1 MELTVYRQSSKTRPD
16 GTIIYKGE
24 DARPYVDGQVIF
36 VADGLGG
43 AAAIRHQKIVSELF
57 ESEKL
62 MDALFD
68 GVYEDYSKEEFV
80 NYVKESFFEL
90 FAVKDCYTDNVN
102 NIKKSGYFASRIVTA
117 IILHE
122 MLYNEEHKPEKIFA
136 TLAACEN
143 EDDKKIYLSGLGEKF
158 KELIKTK
165 IKQIAKNAN
174 LIYESSYSG
183 LALLGSTICATI
195 YFEHEDSVEAIYL
208 TAGDSRPYVWSK
220 ANGLCQ
226 VLEDQE
232 GKDGGMTNYIK
243 ANDDA
248 DFDIRCDYF
257 KFEKPCVIFNA
268 SDGCFDSGKFI
279 SQLAFEKTILEGAI
293 DSDSTDIMSEYLTSF
308 FLEYGRHDDSSTIA
322 MKMFGYETF
331 EVFKDDCLKR
341 MDVLRAEYLDKMPD
355 LLDTDYVYAYEECE
369 RTFPRYLADLKE
381 KFSSEQGVDDYCSE
395 YIKEGKYA
403 PYLDRINAIDQKI
416 SAERRRIDGA
426 VTAISNVVAANYIK
440 FKTFI
445 DCDDTLREKFS
456 LSIIEG
462 VDNKHQITA
471 DNYIA
476 RIQEYKTN
484 FDSTVN
490 TLTTLLNEIIEIGV
504 PTSFEDYDDVALQLV
519 ENCEKRMD
527 ELFHFVNGL
536 RSKKLDIVRRL
547 TELRQEYIA
556 KNLKLAE
563 KNPDDIKKLSE
574 MVVSGQ
580 IDVSKMDIM
589 DDEKAEIANELE
601 IISEANATIDKM
613 ETEDKEDAFKHSK
626 EFYWNT
632 QYEQIILVVIDDP
645 KYAIDEALI
654 NEAKAIINDFKEKVQ
669 SVKES
674 CEMQKSLFEKYD
686 LTYCMYIGG

>member
-1 MELTVYRQSSKTRPD
+1 M
-16 GTIIYKGE
+16 
-24 DARPYVDGQVIF
+24 
-36 VADGLGG
+36 
-43 AAAIRHQKIVSELF
+43 
-57 ESEKL
+57 
-62 MDALFD
+62 
-68 GVYEDYSKEEFV
+68 
-80 NYVKESFFEL
+80 
-90 FAVKDCYTDNVN
+90 
-102 NIKKSGYFASRIVTA
+102 
-117 IILHE
+117 
-122 MLYNEEHKPEKIFA
+122 
-136 TLAACEN
+136 
-143 EDDKKIYLSGLGEKF
+143 
-158 KELIKTK
+158 
-165 IKQIAKNAN
+165 
-174 LIYESSYSG
+174 
-183 LALLGSTICATI
+183 
-195 YFEHEDSVEAIYL
+195 
-208 TAGDSRPYVWSK
+208 
-220 ANGLCQ
+220 
-226 VLEDQE
+226 
-232 GKDGGMTNYIK
+232 
-243 ANDDA
+243 
-248 DFDIRCDYF
+248 
-257 KFEKPCVIFNA
+257 
-268 SDGCFDSGKFI
+268 
-279 SQLAFEKTILEGAI
+279 
-293 DSDSTDIMSEYLTSF
+293 
-308 FLEYGRHDDSSTIA
+308 
-322 MKMFGYETF
+322 
-331 EVFKDDCLKR
+331 
-341 MDVLRAEYLDKMPD
+341 
-355 LLDTDYVYAYEECE
+355 
-369 RTFPRYLADLKE
+369 
-381 KFSSEQGVDDYCSE
+381 
-395 YIKEGKYA
+395 
-403 PYLDRINAIDQKI
+403 DRINAIDQKI

-580 IDVSKMDIM
+580 IDVFKMDIM
-589 DDEKAEIANELE
+589 DDEKAEIACELK
-601 IISEANATIDKM
+601 IISEANATIGKM

-632 QYEQIILVVIDDP
+632 QYEQIILAVIDDP
-645 KYAIDEALI
+645 KYTIDEALI